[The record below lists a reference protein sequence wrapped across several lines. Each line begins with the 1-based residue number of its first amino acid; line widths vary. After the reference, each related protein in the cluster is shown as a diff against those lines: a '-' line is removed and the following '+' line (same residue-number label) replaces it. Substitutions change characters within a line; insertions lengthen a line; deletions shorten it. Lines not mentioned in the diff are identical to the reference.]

1 VCPYLAQDAPL
12 TAEETEALLR
22 SLEASLEEELREE
35 GARLPHTTLLVTS
48 RADSSTRTTFPVLLS
63 CASLCAEAA
72 ILAEYEASLAAED
85 AALAAAA
92 AEYELWDESG
102 AGGDGAPDGSGAD
115 AVRCPVCRVRRLL
128 CVRGV
133 VCCACGG
140 LRLDLSAEGAGL
152 AHVGRALAAAWEE
165 HARSGCTAEPR
176 FGQRADFGAAAL
188 WAHCAACDTL
198 MAVL

>member
-1 VCPYLAQDAPL
+1 
-12 TAEETEALLR
+12 
-22 SLEASLEEELREE
+22 
-35 GARLPHTTLLVTS
+35 
-48 RADSSTRTTFPVLLS
+48 
-63 CASLCAEAA
+63 
-72 ILAEYEASLAAED
+72 LAEYEASLAAED

-102 AGGDGAPDGSGAD
+102 AGGDAAADGSGGAD

-152 AHVGRALAAAWEE
+152 AHVGRALAGAWEE
-165 HARSGCTAEPR
+165 HARSGCAAEPR
-176 FGQRADFGAAAL
+176 FAQRADFGTAAL
-188 WAHCAACDTL
+188 WAHCAACDALT
-198 MAVL
+198 AVL